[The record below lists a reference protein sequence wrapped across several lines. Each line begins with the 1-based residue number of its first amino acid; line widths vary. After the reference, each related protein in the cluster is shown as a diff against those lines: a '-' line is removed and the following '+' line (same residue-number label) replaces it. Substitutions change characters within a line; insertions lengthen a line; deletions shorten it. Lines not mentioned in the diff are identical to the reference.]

1 MTNLAKIRNV
11 DAAIKEV
18 ADIHFANKLVE
29 TFCVVGSYAK
39 KNGVLSND
47 IDCLIIVKN
56 HTQDDDLIHL
66 VKSLPNSVP
75 LEKSDDTYR
84 TLISGIEFGLAY
96 FESNDFYN
104 SIIGGFIKGN
114 AKSISIIN
122 RPWVIGGKI
131 PEVLLGD
138 IELSQIIFDRSI
150 RKRFTHLKKTLSISY
165 HPTLRKTLLKELR
178 QEINIKLKLTERAL
192 MNRDWMLFEV
202 GLTDVSIAII
212 RYVYAKDSQYM
223 QPLKH
228 IHHGYFHDLTVKR
241 FRQIVKNVIDIFCLD
256 SRNDKLL
263 SVTNISKKILE
274 GEDQK

>member
-1 MTNLAKIRNV
+1 MTDLPKISNV
-11 DAAIKEV
+11 DVAIKEV
-18 ADIHFANKLVE
+18 ADIHFASKLVE
-29 TFCVVGSYAK
+29 TFCVVGSYVK

-47 IDCLIIVKN
+47 VDCLIIVKN
-56 HTQDDDLIHL
+56 HTQDDDLAHL

-104 SIIGGFIKGN
+104 SIIGGFIRGDT
-114 AKSISIIN
+114 KSINIVN

-138 IELSQIIFDRSI
+138 IELSQLIFDRSI

-165 HPTLRKTLLKELR
+165 YPVLRKTLLKELR
-178 QEINIKLKLTERAL
+178 QEINIKLKLTEKAL
-192 MNRDWMLFEV
+192 VNRDWMLFEV
-202 GLTDVSIAII
+202 GLTDISIAII
-212 RYVYAKDSQYM
+212 RYVYAKDGQYM

-228 IHHGYFHDLTVKR
+228 IYDGYFHDLTVKI
-241 FRQIVKNVIDIFCLD
+241 FRKIVKDVIDIFCFD
-256 SRNDKLL
+256 SRDDKLL
-263 SVTNISKKILE
+263 SIINISKKILE
-274 GEDQK
+274 